1 MNAISFAT
9 DNSFQEF
16 NLSTVFTPFTAL
28 IFLVSMFNAVVS
40 RTITVKFPWKI
51 PSTESMFRERSVTPV
66 SLLMTEVMLVT
77 IAMSSR
83 PMTRSVTIYP
93 LSPLPLH
100 LAWMMR

>member
-1 MNAISFAT
+1 MNAILFAT

-83 PMTRSVTIYP
+83 PMTRSVTIEP
-93 LSPLPLH
+93 LSP
-100 LAWMMR
+100 

>member
-1 MNAISFAT
+1 MNAILFAT

-66 SLLMTEVMLVT
+66 SLLTT
-77 IAMSSR
+77 SR
-83 PMTRSVTIYP
+83 
-93 LSPLPLH
+93 LSPTSLPSS
-100 LAWMMR
+100 ARK